1 MDEDDGG
8 ALMNDKDK
16 AVRVLDAAVGRRFNE
31 QFEVRG
37 EQLGSNHVVYRSR
50 TNHGIEVSVVATATG
65 SNIPRYSVQ
74 VEVDMTE
81 PDCDIAFIGDD
92 LSLDEVL
99 TVLGRYSH
107 HA

>member
-1 MDEDDGG
+1 
-8 ALMNDKDK
+8 MNDKDK
-16 AVRVLDAAVGRRFNE
+16 AVRVLDAAVGRRFGNG
-31 QFEVRG
+31 QFDVRG
-37 EQLGSNHVVYRSR
+37 EHLGTNHVVYRSR
-50 TNHGIEVSVVATATG
+50 TNRGIEVSVVATATG

-81 PDCDIAFIGDD
+81 PDCDIPFIGDD

-99 TVLGRYSH
+99 TVLGRYCH